1 MTQMVSAERAAAL
14 RNKCL
19 SLAQK
24 RSGKPIAA
32 KARPKGE
39 NVVDLM
45 DALKRNIANKGR
57 RSRTKGNAAAN
68 RREARC
74 ES

>member
-1 MTQMVSAERAAAL
+1 MTQVVWAERAAAL

-45 DALKRNIANKGR
+45 DAPKRNIANKG
-57 RSRTKGNAAAN
+57 RSRTKGNAAAK
-68 RREARC
+68 REARC

>member
-1 MTQMVSAERAAAL
+1 VTQMVSAERAAAL

-32 KARPKGE
+32 KARPKGK

-45 DALKRNIANKGR
+45 DTLKRNIANKGR
-57 RSRTKGNAAAN
+57 SRTRGNAAAN
-68 RREARC
+68 QREARC

>member
-39 NVVDLM
+39 NVVDLI
-45 DALKRNIANKGR
+45 DALKRNIASKG

-68 RREARC
+68 QREARC

>member
-19 SLAQK
+19 SLTQK

-57 RSRTKGNAAAN
+57 SRTRGNAAAN
-68 RREARC
+68 QREARC